1 MWENSLGMKLV
12 GDFPKTANPLQSLE
26 LKGNEIQ
33 YVSWQSSRR
42 EDETLYEKKETIYFN
57 KVSRGVFSTTPEWR
71 LWEIVIRENAVT

>member
-12 GDFPKTANPLQSLE
+12 GDFPKTANPLQSSE

-42 EDETLYEKKETIYFN
+42 EDEIVYEKEKI
-57 KVSRGVFSTTPEWR
+57 
-71 LWEIVIRENAVT
+71 I